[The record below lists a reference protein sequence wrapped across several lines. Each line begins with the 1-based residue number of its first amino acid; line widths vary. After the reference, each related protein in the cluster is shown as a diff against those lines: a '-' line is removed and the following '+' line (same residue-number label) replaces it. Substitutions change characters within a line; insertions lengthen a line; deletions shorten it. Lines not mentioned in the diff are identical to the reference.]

1 MPLPTTKELVAH
13 CLGQLKNRPKDWK
26 RPFPVHHVTHFLPE
40 SVLAEVRKVP
50 VKPKDMTGARAHNNA
65 NRTYFTQSFQAEYP
79 VAKLIADVFQ
89 HPDIVKILAS
99 SCKGDLDNTHLLLE
113 LACDQ
118 GPSNLVPH
126 RDIGTKR
133 FTGLFYVA
141 NDPRLKTAGTDIY
154 TAHKARQAEIVAAA
168 AENGDAPRQFFKDK
182 TRRVVYGPGIGYYFV
197 PTEVS
202 WHGFDARE
210 IVGERKT
217 LIVNYLGV
225 SKNGEHYRNVQ
236 NLCFP
241 DKPVRL

>member
-13 CLGQLKNRPKDWK
+13 CLRQFKNRPKDWK
-26 RPFPVHHVTHFLPE
+26 RPFPVHHVVNFMPE
-40 SVLAEVRKVP
+40 TVLAEVRKLP
-50 VKPKDMTGARAHNNA
+50 VQPKDMTGARAHNNA
-65 NRTYFTQSFQAEYP
+65 NRTYFTADFQEKYP
-79 VAKLIADVFQ
+79 VAKLIAEVFQ
-89 HPDIVKILAS
+89 HADIVKILAR
-99 SCKGDLDNTHLLLE
+99 SCNGDLDNTHLLLE

-118 GPSNLVPH
+118 GPSMLVPH

-141 NDPRLKTAGTDIY
+141 NDPRLKTAGTDIF
-154 TAHKARQAEIVAAA
+154 TAQKVYLDEIVAAA
-168 AENGDAPRQFFKDK
+168 KENGDAPRKFFKEK
-182 TRRVVYGPGIGYYFV
+182 TRRVIYGPGIGYYFV
-197 PTEVS
+197 PTEIS

-225 SKNGEHYRNVQ
+225 SNTGEHYRNVQ

-241 DKPVRL
+241 GKAVRL